1 MSAAPIIRARGL
13 HHSFGAVDALRG
25 IDVDLYAGEA
35 LAIMGPS
42 GSGKSTMLHV
52 LAGVISPDRGQ
63 VFFDDRLISD
73 LPESMRSGVRLRNFG
88 FVFQFGQLLPDLTG
102 VDNVSIPLLL
112 AGTPRRAALTTA
124 HEKLERLGVDH
135 LAAKYPGEMSGG
147 EAQRIAVAR
156 ALVSRPRV
164 LFADEPTGALDS
176 LSAEQVM
183 NELTALA
190 EEEGTTLVIVTH
202 DPRTAAY
209 AQREVIVRDGRVTA
223 GAMETAP

>member
-42 GSGKSTMLHV
+42 GSGKSTLLHV

-112 AGTPRRAALTTA
+112 AGTPRRAALATA